1 MLSSEN
7 FFLDKFKII
16 YYNGLTKEERGK
28 YMNFTAIVPITRM
41 ETRTYD
47 INVPED
53 DQKIIK
59 AYEKW
64 YDNMSKEN
72 EISLINTI
80 KASEPDFDEKIDNFE
95 DYVDNIIYDIRNEI
109 YNIETDRGNTG
120 IYAIDDIL
128 ELADGKFYFI

>member
-1 MLSSEN
+1 M
-7 FFLDKFKII
+7 K
-16 YYNGLTKEERGK
+16 
-28 YMNFTAIVPITRM
+28 FTAIVPITKM

-47 INVPED
+47 INVPGD
-53 DQKIIK
+53 DQKVIK

-120 IYAIDDIL
+120 IYAIDDVL
-128 ELADGKFYFI
+128 ALADGKFNFI